1 MATKRKRNDVG
12 DECCDNIDNKK
23 QKTVKNI
30 KITYSENLNSEKI
43 KENDIIKK
51 YNLISQDKKENTF
64 PKKEIHI
71 DKVLELE
78 DVKDNITKFIY
89 KIVFSTNNS
98 TTSFKI
104 GEIEINPILIKTK
117 IRYFIIQNN
126 DDNIDIENIK
136 NNFNNNLKVT
146 ILLDETVELKNDLYP
161 FTNHSININWN
172 INDYERENLNKY
184 YWGYQIIR
192 PDFLNNINFG
202 IKNLEEKT
210 FITSGCNNNNNNINN
225 IINDQISKF
234 KGDVLSILEAKLNEC
249 QKK

>member
-12 DECCDNIDNKK
+12 DECCDDNKK

-30 KITYSENLNSEKI
+30 KVTYSENLNSEKI
-43 KENDIIKK
+43 KENEIIKK

-64 PKKEIHI
+64 PKKEIYI
-71 DKVLELE
+71 NKVLELE
-78 DVKDNITKFIY
+78 NVKDNITKFIY
-89 KIVFSTNNS
+89 KIVFSTNNG

-104 GEIEINPILIKTK
+104 GDIEINPILIKTK

>member
-1 MATKRKRNDVG
+1 
-12 DECCDNIDNKK
+12 
-23 QKTVKNI
+23 
-30 KITYSENLNSEKI
+30 
-43 KENDIIKK
+43 
-51 YNLISQDKKENTF
+51 
-64 PKKEIHI
+64 
-71 DKVLELE
+71 
-78 DVKDNITKFIY
+78 
-89 KIVFSTNNS
+89 
-98 TTSFKI
+98 
-104 GEIEINPILIKTK
+104 
-117 IRYFIIQNN
+117 
-126 DDNIDIENIK
+126 
-136 NNFNNNLKVT
+136 
-146 ILLDETVELKNDLYP
+146 LDETVELKNDLYP